1 MARYERWLRPLDLAV
16 ERLLVYENRERL
28 ANDTSCLFLRYDRG
42 RSCRGTETGSRD
54 RRRVP
59 RESTLTN
66 SPLPRRGEIWT
77 ANLGNPPIRH
87 WVLIVSLDQRN
98 LSDRT
103 DSVLIVPFSSKGPD
117 GSDRHRLPPGE
128 TGLPGPSFVKGHY
141 MQVLA
146 EARLAFTGKANAF
159 G

>member
-1 MARYERWLRPLDLAV
+1 MRIANGWRTTRLRILP
-16 ERLLVYENRERL
+16 
-28 ANDTSCLFLRYDRG
+28 TCP
-42 RSCRGTETGSRD
+42 T
-54 RRRVP
+54 RRRRRRDDLRRRSLRVQ
-59 RESTLTN
+59 RVSTLIS

-98 LSDRT
+98 LSDRR
-103 DSVLIVPFSSKGPD
+103 DSVLIVPFSSRGPE
-117 GSDRHRLPPGE
+117 GATVIEIAPGE

-146 EARLAFTGKANAF
+146 KRA
-159 G
+159 